1 MKKMIAVVVVLSFL
15 LILVSA
21 CSRSQG
27 TTASASNSGANAANN
42 SASTASNSVD
52 VHLEGTSFDQTSV
65 TIPKGGTVNL
75 INDTGTVHI
84 IQNGSWENGT
94 AKSAVETGAP
104 VVNGVQFSIISQKQ
118 VIGPFTTAGTFNLY
132 CTVHPGMNLTI
143 IVQ

>member
-1 MKKMIAVVVVLSFL
+1 MKKMIIAFVLLSFL
-15 LILVSA
+15 LTMVSA
-21 CSRSQG
+21 CSRSG
-27 TTASASNSGANAANN
+27 STTASASDSHANTANN

-52 VHLEGTSFDQTSV
+52 VHLEGASFDQTSV

-94 AKSAVETGAP
+94 AKSAVESGAP
-104 VVNGVQFSIISQKQ
+104 VVNGVQFSTMNQKL
-118 VIGPFTTAGTFNLY
+118 VVGPFTTAGTFNLY
-132 CTVHPGMNLTI
+132 CTVHPGMDLTI

>member
-1 MKKMIAVVVVLSFL
+1 MKKMIAIAVVLSVL

-21 CSRSQG
+21 CSRSG
-27 TTASASNSGANAANN
+27 TTASTSNSGANAANN
-42 SASTASNSVD
+42 SASTTSNSVD
-52 VHLEGTSFDQTSV
+52 VRLEGTSFDQTSV

-104 VVNGVQFSIISQKQ
+104 VVNGVQFSTISQKQ
-118 VIGPFTTAGTFNLY
+118 VIGPFTTAGTFNVY

>member
-1 MKKMIAVVVVLSFL
+1 MKKLIITFVLLSFL
-15 LILVSA
+15 LLLIAA
-21 CSRSQG
+21 CSRSG
-27 TTASASNSGANAANN
+27 NTTASVSNDGANTANH
-42 SASTASNSVD
+42 SPATTSDSVD

-94 AKSAVETGAP
+94 AKSAVESGVP
-104 VVNGVQFSIISQKQ
+104 VVNGVQFSTINQKQ
-118 VIGPFTTAGTFNLY
+118 VVGPFTTAGTFNLY

>member
-1 MKKMIAVVVVLSFL
+1 MKKMIAVAIVLSVF
-15 LILVSA
+15 LILISA
-21 CSRSQG
+21 CSRSG
-27 TTASASNSGANAANN
+27 TTASASNNGANAANN

-52 VHLEGTSFDQTSV
+52 VHLKGTSFDQTSV

-104 VVNGVQFSIISQKQ
+104 VVNGVQFSTIDQKQ
-118 VIGPFTTAGTFNLY
+118 VVGPFTTAGTFNLC
-132 CTVHPGMNLTI
+132 CTVHPGMNLII

>member
-1 MKKMIAVVVVLSFL
+1 MKKMIAVGVVLSFL
-15 LILVSA
+15 LILISA

-52 VHLEGTSFDQTSV
+52 VHLEGTSFDQSSV
-65 TIPKGGTVNL
+65 TISKGGTVNL
-75 INDTGTVHI
+75 INDTATVHI

-104 VVNGVQFSIISQKQ
+104 VVSGVQFSTMNQKQ
-118 VIGPFTTAGTFNLY
+118 VVGPFTTAGTFNVY

>member
-1 MKKMIAVVVVLSFL
+1 MKKMIIAFVLLSFL
-15 LILVSA
+15 LILDSA
-21 CSRSQG
+21 CSRSG
-27 TTASASNSGANAANN
+27 SIAASASNNNAANN
-42 SASTASNSVD
+42 SAAATSNSVD

-94 AKSAVETGAP
+94 AKSAVESGAP
-104 VVNGVQFSIISQKQ
+104 VVNGVQFSTMNQKL
-118 VIGPFTTAGTFNLY
+118 VVGPFTTAGTYNLY
-132 CTVHPGMNLTI
+132 CTIHPGMNLTI